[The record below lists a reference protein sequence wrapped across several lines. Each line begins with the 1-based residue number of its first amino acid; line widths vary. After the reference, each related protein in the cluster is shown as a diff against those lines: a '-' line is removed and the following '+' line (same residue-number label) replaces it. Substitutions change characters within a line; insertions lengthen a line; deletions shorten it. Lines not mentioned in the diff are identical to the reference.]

1 MATKLL
7 RYQHELAGLMT
18 ETLAIILQIY
28 LTVHVQLNRIHS
40 YLQKRTF
47 SIFII
52 VKPWLHN
59 IKL

>member
-47 SIFII
+47 FDIYYCETMASQY
-52 VKPWLHN
+52 
-59 IKL
+59 